1 MKNSLSSINTYQSK
15 YEKRNRKQKPAAALS
30 GTANS
35 FSAGSGGAVL
45 FSGNCSPA
53 FARQGWRFDPRKAC
67 VAAARQA
74 GCPVSCLQAGL
85 PCASCA
91 RETGFTLISRG
102 RAEFGRRFT
111 EIVTRAKEDGKDGT
125 KWFRAREKTVRQRK
139 SNPAIVP
146 APL

>member
-15 YEKRNRKQKPAAALS
+15 YEKRTRKQKPAAALS
-30 GTANS
+30 GTVNS

-45 FSGNCSPA
+45 FSGNCYPA
-53 FARQGWRFDPRKAC
+53 FARPGWRFDPRKAC

-74 GCPVSCLQAGL
+74 GCPVSRLQAGL

-111 EIVTRAKEDGKDGT
+111 LCTIMRPHTGQAV
-125 KWFRAREKTVRQRK
+125 
-139 SNPAIVP
+139 
-146 APL
+146 APLRRTQNLYGVSRSWNPPT